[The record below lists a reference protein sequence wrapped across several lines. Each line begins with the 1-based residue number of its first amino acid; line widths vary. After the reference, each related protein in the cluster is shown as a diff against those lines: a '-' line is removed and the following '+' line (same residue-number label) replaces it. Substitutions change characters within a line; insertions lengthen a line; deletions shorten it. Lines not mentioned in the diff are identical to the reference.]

1 MSPNTSFTILVKLLC
16 FTNSN
21 LGCVW
26 LISGEKNGS
35 NLISRCLVYN
45 KKGVEWSWSLH
56 IYRNLVS
63 IVDMLPFHKN
73 DRMRALSPSPTLYIH
88 MALQPNKERSG
99 SALFYFSTKQK

>member
-1 MSPNTSFTILVKLLC
+1 MALILFLDVWFTTKKEW
-16 FTNSN
+16 NG
-21 LGCVW
+21 LGV
-26 LISGEKNGS
+26 S
-35 NLISRCLVYN
+35 
-45 KKGVEWSWSLH
+45 
-56 IYRNLVS
+56 IYLVS